1 MGSAS
6 ELPVHWFLDPMFR
19 PSRSFASA
27 SAPRYAQPYFAMKNS
42 QGDTL
47 RVHLAKSR
55 DFVGIRSTRCQ
66 RKYNE
71 DRYKV
76 LVLNPPTLSPE
87 LASLEQSSPS
97 SSSST
102 TTAPPV
108 SASPTKNGSN
118 NNNNSKSTEGTQMDA
133 DQKTLFYFSIFD
145 GHGGSHAADYLT
157 AHLDETIETAQ
168 PEMVPQVIRDLRKL
182 GGYFRSFRPH
192 FLEPFLPADFEERYG
207 SRHSATER
215 AKQQQHRVQIK
226 GKGGQVKPMIFIPH
240 PNATEEE
247 QDQALKSLQSGS
259 GGDGH
264 GDGKVVEHK
273 RDQQDHQEPKPVT
286 EATASGDDSD
296 KAGTQSAGTG
306 MEEKKD
312 QQGKI
317 EDEGERY
324 DEDEDPY
331 VIARRRHL
339 NKTSPLP
346 GGTTSYFGTDRS
358 EYEQLTMLQGNDDDS
373 EAAAA
378 AKKKLLQEPEKVIPA
393 TMTLEQRLCLSFL
406 KCDTDLIREKYRD
419 GSTASVVIVQSKGA
433 FWETQEDLDLILG
446 HVGDTRILLCEAPRG
461 ESIQLTTDHHPDAVV
476 EADRIRKMAAY
487 VTADSFG
494 ENMFLG
500 QLANTR
506 ALGDIAMKPFGVSAE
521 PEIVRRTVKAKEA
534 AFLVLMSDGIS
545 SVMSNQE
552 VVDCVKLED
561 NPTQAAANLLNLAEQ
576 LGAEDNCTVMVVR
589 LPAWGAEM
597 PDLSKELREYR
608 WQSEAQQARA
618 RRR

>member
-1 MGSAS
+1 
-6 ELPVHWFLDPMFR
+6 
-19 PSRSFASA
+19 
-27 SAPRYAQPYFAMKNS
+27 
-42 QGDTL
+42 
-47 RVHLAKSR
+47 
-55 DFVGIRSTRCQ
+55 
-66 RKYNE
+66 
-71 DRYKV
+71 
-76 LVLNPPTLSPE
+76 
-87 LASLEQSSPS
+87 
-97 SSSST
+97 
-102 TTAPPV
+102 
-108 SASPTKNGSN
+108 
-118 NNNNSKSTEGTQMDA
+118 MDA

-157 AHLDETIETAQ
+157 AHLDAYIETAK
-168 PEMVPQVIRDLRKL
+168 PEIVPQVIRDLRKL

-207 SRHSATER
+207 PRTSN
-215 AKQQQHRVQIK
+215 QQRRVQIK

-247 QDQALKSLQSGS
+247 QDQTLKSLQSGS
-259 GGDGH
+259 DGDG
-264 GDGKVVEHK
+264 DGNGHAKVIGNK
-273 RDQQDHQEPKPVT
+273 RDQPDRQDPKPIIDT
-286 EATASGDDSD
+286 TASADNAD
-296 KAGTQSAGTG
+296 KRRAPKTETG
-306 MEEKKD
+306 KERNE
-312 QQGKI
+312 QGKV
-317 EDEGERY
+317 EDEDEPY
-324 DEDEDPY
+324 DEDEDPF
-331 VIARRRHL
+331 VIARRRRL

-358 EYEQLTMLQGNDDDS
+358 EYEQLTMLQDLEGDS
-373 EAAAA
+373 EAAA
-378 AKKKLLQEPEKVIPA
+378 KKKTLQEPEKVIPT
-393 TMTLEQRLCLSFL
+393 TMTLEQRLYLSFL

-608 WQSEAQQARA
+608 WQNEAQQSRA